1 MDVYMDDDLFE
12 LIMETRNEAWHRAND
27 VPSAFPV
34 HPGEILGRELKER
47 GISQKQFAGLIG
59 MQPSHLSALIHGM
72 RSFTPAVAEKIAS
85 GLTGISADYW
95 TRMQSSYNR
104 DNQRQRGNTSH
115 LVTGYGSVQE
125 APAWVLNDPGFVLGS
140 RYTYSLSIP
149 SGDQAILERLAA
161 RLGWTLEK
169 TD

>member
-1 MDVYMDDDLFE
+1 MDDD
-12 LIMETRNEAWHRAND
+12 IMAQINEAWHRAND

-34 HPGEILGRELKER
+34 HPGDILGRELKER

-104 DNQRQRGNTSH
+104 DNQRKKENTSR
-115 LVTGYGSVQE
+115 LVTGYGGVQE
-125 APAWVLNDPGFVLGS
+125 TPVWVLNDPGRFNGDLCH
-140 RYTYSLSIP
+140 YTMSIP
-149 SGDQAILERLAA
+149 AGDKVLLEQMAA
-161 RLGWTLEK
+161 RLGWKLHLEG
-169 TD
+169 

>member
-1 MDVYMDDDLFE
+1 
-12 LIMETRNEAWHRAND
+12 METRNEAWHRAND
-27 VPSAFPV
+27 VPSVFPV
-34 HPGEILGRELKER
+34 HPGDILGRELKER

-72 RSFTPAVAEKIAS
+72 RSFTPAVAERIAS
-85 GLTGISADYW
+85 GLTGIPADFW

-104 DNQRQRGNTSH
+104 DNQRKKGNISR
-115 LVTGYGSVQE
+115 LATGYGSVQE
-125 APAWVLNDPGFVLGS
+125 APACVLNDPGFALGN
-140 RYTYSLSIP
+140 RLIYTLSIP
-149 SGDQAILERLAA
+149 CGDQAILEPLAA

>member
-1 MDVYMDDDLFE
+1 MDVYMDGD
-12 LIMETRNEAWHRAND
+12 IMAQRNETWHRVND
-27 VPSAFPV
+27 VPSASPV
-34 HPGEILGRELKER
+34 HPGDILGRELKER
-47 GISQKQFAGLIG
+47 GISQKAFAGLIG

-104 DNQRQRGNTSH
+104 DNQRKKENTSR
-115 LVTGYGSVQE
+115 LVTGYGGVQE
-125 APAWVLNDPGFVLGS
+125 TPVGVLNDPGFVLGN
-140 RYTYSLSIP
+140 RYTLSIP
-149 SGDQAILERLAA
+149 SGDQAILEQLAA

-169 TD
+169 ID

>member
-1 MDVYMDDDLFE
+1 MDVYMDGD
-12 LIMETRNEAWHRAND
+12 IMAQRNEAWHRAND

-85 GLTGISADYW
+85 CLPGISADYW

-104 DNQRQRGNTSH
+104 DNQRKKENTSR
-115 LVTGYGSVQE
+115 LVTGYGGVQE
-125 APAWVLNDPGFVLGS
+125 APAWVLNDPGFVLGN
-140 RYTYSLSIP
+140 RYTLSIP
-149 SGDQAILERLAA
+149 SGDQAILEQLAA

-169 TD
+169 ID

>member
-1 MDVYMDDDLFE
+1 MDDDLFE
-12 LIMETRNEAWHRAND
+12 LYSTGKTWHRAND

-34 HPGEILGRELKER
+34 HPGDILGRELKER
-47 GISQKQFAGLIG
+47 GISQKQFAELIG

-104 DNQRQRGNTSH
+104 DNQRKKTDTAR
-115 LVTGYGSVQE
+115 LVTGYGDVQE
-125 APAWVLNDPGFVLGS
+125 SPAWVLNDPGQPYGQGFH
-140 RYTYSLSIP
+140 YTLSIP
-149 SGDQAILERLAA
+149 AGDQVLLVQLAA
-161 RLGWTLEK
+161 RLGWKLRK

>member
-1 MDVYMDDDLFE
+1 
-12 LIMETRNEAWHRAND
+12 METRNETWHRAND

-34 HPGEILGRELKER
+34 HPGDILGRELKER

-104 DNQRQRGNTSH
+104 DNQRKKDNTSR
-115 LVTGYGSVQE
+115 LVNGYGSVQE
-125 APAWVLNDPGFVLGS
+125 APACVLNDPGQPYREAFH
-140 RYTYSLSIP
+140 YTLSIP
-149 SGDQAILERLAA
+149 AGDKVLFEQMAA
-161 RLGWTLEK
+161 RLGWKLHLEG
-169 TD
+169 

>member
-1 MDVYMDDDLFE
+1 MDDDLFE
-12 LIMETRNEAWHRAND
+12 LCSTGKTWHRAND

-34 HPGEILGRELKER
+34 HPGDILGRELKER
-47 GISQKQFAGLIG
+47 GISQKQFAELIG

-104 DNQRQRGNTSH
+104 DNQRKKENTSR
-115 LVTGYGSVQE
+115 LVTGYGGVQE
-125 APAWVLNDPGFVLGS
+125 TPVWVLNDPGRFNGDLCH
-140 RYTYSLSIP
+140 YALAIP
-149 SGDQAILERLAA
+149 AGDKAILERLAA

>member
-1 MDVYMDDDLFE
+1 
-12 LIMETRNEAWHRAND
+12 
-27 VPSAFPV
+27 
-34 HPGEILGRELKER
+34 LKER

-72 RSFTPAVAEKIAS
+72 RSFTPAVAERIAS
-85 GLTGISADYW
+85 GLTGIPADFW

-104 DNQRQRGNTSH
+104 DNQRKKGNISR
-115 LVTGYGSVQE
+115 LVTRYGSVQE
-125 APAWVLNDPGFVLGS
+125 APACVLNDPGFALGN
-140 RYTYSLSIP
+140 RLIYTLSIP
-149 SGDQAILERLAA
+149 CGDQAILEPLAA

>member
-12 LIMETRNEAWHRAND
+12 LYSTGKTWHRAND

-104 DNQRQRGNTSH
+104 DNQRKRGNTSH

-125 APAWVLNDPGFVLGS
+125 APAWVLNDPGFVLGN

-149 SGDQAILERLAA
+149 SGDQALLERLAA

>member
-1 MDVYMDDDLFE
+1 MIR
-12 LIMETRNEAWHRAND
+12 IMETRDETWHRVND
-27 VPSAFPV
+27 VPSASPV
-34 HPGEILGRELKER
+34 HPGDILGRELKER
-47 GISQKQFAGLIG
+47 GISQKAFAGLIG

-104 DNQRQRGNTSH
+104 DNQRKKENTSR
-115 LVTGYGSVQE
+115 LVTGYGGVQE
-125 APAWVLNDPGFVLGS
+125 TPVWVLNDPGRFNGDQCH
-140 RYTYSLSIP
+140 YALSIP
-149 SGDQAILERLAA
+149 AGDKAILERLAA

>member
-1 MDVYMDDDLFE
+1 MDDDLFE
-12 LIMETRNEAWHRAND
+12 LYSTGKTWHRAND

-34 HPGEILGRELKER
+34 HPGDILGRELKER

-104 DNQRQRGNTSH
+104 DNQRKKENTSR
-115 LVTGYGSVQE
+115 LVTGYGGVQE
-125 APAWVLNDPGFVLGS
+125 TPVWVLNDSGRFHGDLCH
-140 RYTYSLSIP
+140 YTLSIP
-149 SGDQAILERLAA
+149 AGDKAILERLAA

>member
-1 MDVYMDDDLFE
+1 MDVYMDGD
-12 LIMETRNEAWHRAND
+12 IMAQRNEAWHRAND

-47 GISQKQFAGLIG
+47 GISQKQFAELIG

-104 DNQRQRGNTSH
+104 DNQRKKENTSR
-115 LVTGYGSVQE
+115 LVTGDGGVQE
-125 APAWVLNDPGFVLGS
+125 APAWVLNDPGFVLGN
-140 RYTYSLSIP
+140 RYTLSIP
-149 SGDQAILERLAA
+149 SGDQAILEQLAA

-169 TD
+169 ID